1 MTSNAS
7 HAPLPDVSRPAPT
20 GGSPLVRAVQAL
32 EGTQA
37 LDTVGAVLSR
47 LSTPV
52 TRAPALRGL
61 LQGRGAG
68 HAIHPPLTDVP
79 VGLWTSAVVLDLI
92 GGEGSRDAARTLLG
106 AGLLA
111 AVPTAA
117 TGFAEWHDTGN
128 PERRVGAVHA
138 LLNTAALGLL
148 GSSWLSRG
156 RGRHGTGVA
165 SAMAGMAVATAS
177 AYLGGHLA
185 TARKVGT
192 RDAAFDRDG
201 VGPALSR
208 PAPASGTGVTSGS
221 DDPVTD

>member
-7 HAPLPDVSRPAPT
+7 HAHLPDVTHPT
-20 GGSPLVRAVQAL
+20 PSGGSPLVRAVQAL
-32 EGTQA
+32 EGTTA
-37 LDTVGAVLSR
+37 LDPVAAVLARIS
-47 LSTPV
+47 SPV
-52 TRAPALRGL
+52 TRPAGLRAL

-68 HAIHPPLTDVP
+68 HALHPPLTDLP

-92 GGEGSRDAARTLLG
+92 GGEGSREAARKLLG
-106 AGLLA
+106 VGLLA

-117 TGFAEWHDTGN
+117 TGFAEWHDTGK

-148 GSSWLSRG
+148 GSSWISRG
-156 RGRHGTGVA
+156 RGRHGAGVA
-165 SAMAGMAVATAS
+165 GALAGMAVATAS
-177 AYLGGHLA
+177 AYLGGHLT

-192 RDAAFDRDG
+192 RDEAFDRDG

-208 PAPASGTGVTSGS
+208 PAPAAGAGITSGS

>member
-7 HAPLPDVSRPAPT
+7 HAPLPDVSHPTPT
-20 GGSPLVRAVQAL
+20 GDSPLVRAVQAL
-32 EGTQA
+32 EGTRA
-37 LDTVGAVLSR
+37 LDTVAAVLSR
-47 LSTPV
+47 LSTPA
-52 TRAPALRGL
+52 TRSPALRGL

-68 HAIHPPLTDVP
+68 HALHPPLTDVP

-92 GGEGSRDAARTLLG
+92 GGEGSREAARKLLG
-106 AGLLA
+106 AGLVA

-148 GSSWLSRG
+148 GNSWLARG
-156 RGRHGTGVA
+156 RGRQGAGVT
-165 SAMAGMAVATAS
+165 SALAGMAVATAS

-185 TARKVGT
+185 IARKVGT
-192 RDAAFDRDG
+192 RDEAFDRDG

-208 PAPASGTGVTSGS
+208 PVPSTGPGITAGS

>member
-7 HAPLPDVSRPAPT
+7 HSPLPDVPHPVPT
-20 GGSPLVRAVQAL
+20 GGSPLVRAVQVL
-32 EGTQA
+32 EGMQA
-37 LDTVGAVLSR
+37 LDTVAAVLSR
-47 LSTPV
+47 LSTPA
-52 TRAPALRGL
+52 TRSPALRGL

-68 HAIHPPLTDVP
+68 HALHPPLTDVP

-92 GGEGSRDAARTLLG
+92 GGEGAREAARKLLG
-106 AGLLA
+106 AGLVA

-138 LLNTAALGLL
+138 LLNTTSLCLL
-148 GSSWLSRG
+148 GGSWLARG
-156 RGRHGTGVA
+156 RGRHGAGVA
-165 SAMAGMAVATAS
+165 SALAGMAVATAS

-192 RDAAFDRDG
+192 RDEAFDRDG
-201 VGPALSR
+201 VGPTLSR
-208 PAPASGTGVTSGS
+208 PAPSAGAGITTGS

>member
-1 MTSNAS
+1 MSS
-7 HAPLPDVSRPAPT
+7 HPSHSSLPDVSSPTST

-32 EGTQA
+32 EGMPA
-37 LDTVGAVLSR
+37 LDSVAGVLSR
-47 LSTPV
+47 LSTPL
-52 TRAPALRGL
+52 TRSPSVREL

-68 HAIHPPLTDVP
+68 HALHPPLTDLP
-79 VGLWTSAVVLDLI
+79 VGFWTSALVLDLV
-92 GGEGSRDAARTLLG
+92 GGEASREAARKLLG
-106 AGLLA
+106 AGLLS

-138 LLNTAALGLL
+138 LLNTTALGML
-148 GSSWLSRG
+148 GASWLART
-156 RGRHGTGVA
+156 RGRHGAGVA
-165 SAMAGMAVATAS
+165 SALAGMAVATAS

-201 VGPALSR
+201 VGPVLSR
-208 PAPASGTGVTSGS
+208 PVSILPPGPTSQS

>member
-1 MTSNAS
+1 MTSNPD
-7 HAPLPDVSRPAPT
+7 HAALPDVPHPTPT
-20 GGSPLVRAVQAL
+20 GGSPLVQAVQAL
-32 EGTQA
+32 EGTAA

-52 TRAPALRGL
+52 TRSPGLRAL
-61 LQGRGAG
+61 LQGRGVG
-68 HAIHPPLTDVP
+68 HALHPPLTDVP

-92 GGEGSRDAARTLLG
+92 GGVGSREAARKLLG

-128 PERRVGAVHA
+128 PERRVGSAHA

-148 GSSWLSRG
+148 GSSWVSRG
-156 RGRHGTGVA
+156 RGRHGVGVA
-165 SAMAGMAVATAS
+165 SGLAGMAVATAS
-177 AYLGGHLA
+177 AFLGGHLA

-192 RDAAFDRDG
+192 RDAAFGRDG
-201 VGPALSR
+201 VGPTLSR
-208 PAPASGTGVTSGS
+208 PAPTTGVGVTPGS